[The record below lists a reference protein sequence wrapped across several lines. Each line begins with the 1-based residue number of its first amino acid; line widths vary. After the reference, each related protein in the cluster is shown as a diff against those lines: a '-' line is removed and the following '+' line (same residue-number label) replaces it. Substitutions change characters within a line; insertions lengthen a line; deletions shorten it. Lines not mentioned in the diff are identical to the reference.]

1 MVIVEGVKDVAVQIL
16 ALIIASGLLG
26 MGFGIFIGRATQRGR
41 HRVDLSHPVVQE
53 RILVRPD
60 VELFAE
66 NERLR
71 DRLVAARARI
81 ESLEP
86 TPTAPPVPVSML
98 ADRGS
103 DPNAT
108 PSSTPKVR
116 PTKSQKVGLKPWG
129 NKRVGAGVTGVGANR
144 AGANEQ
150 DAKLGRAH
158 PDGRPRGK
166 RGSRQTRA

>member
-1 MVIVEGVKDVAVQIL
+1 
-16 ALIIASGLLG
+16 
-26 MGFGIFIGRATQRGR
+26 MGFGVFIGRATQRGR
-41 HRVDLSHPVVQE
+41 HRVNLSHPVVQE

-86 TPTAPPVPVSML
+86 TPTAPTGPPVPVSML
-98 ADRGS
+98 ADRGL
-103 DPNAT
+103 DPNPG
-108 PSSTPKVR
+108 PSSTTKAAKAR

-129 NKRVGAGVTGVGANR
+129 NKREGNIGVGANR
-144 AGANEQ
+144 VGANDQ

-158 PDGRPRGK
+158 PDGRPRRK

>member
-1 MVIVEGVKDVAVQIL
+1 
-16 ALIIASGLLG
+16 
-26 MGFGIFIGRATQRGR
+26 MGFGVFIGRATQRGR
-41 HRVDLSHPVVQE
+41 HRVNLSHPVVQE

-86 TPTAPPVPVSML
+86 TPPAPPVPVSNL

-103 DPNAT
+103 DPNAG
-108 PSSTPKVR
+108 PSSTTKKG
-116 PTKSQKVGLKPWG
+116 PTKGQKVGLKAWG
-129 NKRVGAGVTGVGANR
+129 NKREGNIGVGAKR
-144 AGANEQ
+144 VSAKDQ

-158 PDGRPRGK
+158 PDGRPRSK

>member
-1 MVIVEGVKDVAVQIL
+1 
-16 ALIIASGLLG
+16 

-53 RILVRPD
+53 RVLVRPD

-86 TPTAPPVPVSML
+86 TPTAPPIPVSML

-103 DPNAT
+103 DPNAA
-108 PSSTPKVR
+108 PSSTTKAAKMR
-116 PTKSQKVGLKPWG
+116 PTKSPKVGLKPWG

-144 AGANEQ
+144 VGKNDQ

-158 PDGRPRGK
+158 PDGRPRRK